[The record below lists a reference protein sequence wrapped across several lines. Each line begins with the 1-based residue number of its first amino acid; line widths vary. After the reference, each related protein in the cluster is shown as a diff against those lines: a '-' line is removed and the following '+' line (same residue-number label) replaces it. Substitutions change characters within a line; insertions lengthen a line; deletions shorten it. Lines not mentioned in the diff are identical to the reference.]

1 MNELQVIN
9 NTQISI
15 KEFSGKRVVTF
26 KNIDAVHGRPDG
38 TARKRFNDNREHFIT
53 GEDFFVLTQPS
64 EIRTLGI
71 QRPQGGTPESVTL
84 DGSCDEGHAK
94 RTKIFPESICSA
106 AQGPC
111 TCPVIE
117 F

>member
-9 NTQISI
+9 NTRISV
-15 KEFSGKRVVTF
+15 KEFSGQRVVTF
-26 KNIDAVHGRPDG
+26 KDIDAVHGRPDG

-71 QRPQGGTPESVTL
+71 AQRNSADVISLYEI
-84 DGSCDEGHAK
+84 
-94 RTKIFPESICSA
+94 RTAFLRR
-106 AQGPC
+106 
-111 TCPVIE
+111 
-117 F
+117 